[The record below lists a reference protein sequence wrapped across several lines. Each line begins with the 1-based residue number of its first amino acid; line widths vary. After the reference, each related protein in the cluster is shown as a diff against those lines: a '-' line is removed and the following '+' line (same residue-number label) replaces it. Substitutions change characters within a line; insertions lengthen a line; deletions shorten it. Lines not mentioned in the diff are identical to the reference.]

1 MNCYQRQYDRSLGSP
16 WLNHDYCMSRVKSE
30 GNALSNVIHKTQ
42 EICLE
47 AVKQDPEAIFWVEK
61 QYHNEELAM
70 AAVKTRGL
78 NLEYFNQDVQTVDV
92 CIAAIQDFL
101 PARVL
106 VKENIRNNK
115 RYRKALLEAQMK
127 SV

>member
-1 MNCYQRQYDRSLGSP
+1 MNYYQRQYEKSLNSP
-16 WLNHDYCMSRVKSE
+16 WLSPEYCMSRVKKD
-30 GNALSNVIHKTQ
+30 GNALSNVRHQTQ

-47 AVKQDPEAIFWVEK
+47 AVKQTPEAIFWVEK
-61 QYHNEELAM
+61 EFHNEELAM
-70 AAVKTRGL
+70 VAVKTKGL
-78 NLEYFNQDVQTVDV
+78 NLEYFHQDAQTVDV

-115 RYRKALLEAQMK
+115 RYRKALLEKQMK

>member
-1 MNCYQRQYDRSLGSP
+1 MNYYQRQYEKSLNSP
-16 WLNHDYCMSRVKSE
+16 WLSPEYCMLAVKKD
-30 GNALSNVIHKTQ
+30 GTALSNVRHQTQ

-47 AVKQDPEAIFWVEK
+47 AVKQDPEAVFWVESEF
-61 QYHNEELAM
+61 HNEELIM
-70 AAVKTRGL
+70 AAVKTKGL
-78 NLEYFNQDVQTVDV
+78 NLEYFHQYTQTVDI

-101 PARVL
+101 PARVF
-106 VKENIRNNK
+106 VKENIRSNK